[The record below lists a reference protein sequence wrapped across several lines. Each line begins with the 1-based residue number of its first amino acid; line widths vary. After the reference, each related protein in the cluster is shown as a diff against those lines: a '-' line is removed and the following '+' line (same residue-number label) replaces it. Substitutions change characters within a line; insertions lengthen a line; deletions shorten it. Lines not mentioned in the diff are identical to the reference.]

1 MKRVIKVTI
10 ICEVDI
16 DDEVD
21 VLNETELNEALDEV
35 VQDDLFCTEYLNNWD
50 TLIIDDIGEGNEEWK
65 N

>member
-50 TLIIDDIGEGNEEWK
+50 TLIIDDIGEGNEEW
-65 N
+65 